1 MRNRLGSRIK
11 KLLQSSRGVAVSL
24 LEATA
29 TIAVGAILG
38 GAAILVVSVTVQ
50 QAKIARAGA
59 EVKEIANALT
69 SFQNDM
75 LHYPIFFSGA
85 QTGPTSP
92 SADIIRSNVGAKAE
106 IGGRAEERFI
116 INQTTFPLPGGLR
129 EGATHDLKF
138 SNSRNWNDGDEEL
151 SGQTLVTNFENQLNS
166 NKIGYVRRGGFADAP
181 NKGWNGPYFE
191 GISPTDPWGNKYYVN
206 SRFLNPAKTTTLNIA
221 GQDIKV
227 SVFVLSA
234 GPNETIQTPYGV
246 NVAPGQT
253 PGNIK
258 AQGDDIVARVR

>member
-1 MRNRLGSRIK
+1 MLNSLRSQIK
-11 KLLQSSRGVAVSL
+11 NLLQGSRGVATSL

-29 TIAVGAILG
+29 TITVSVVLG
-38 GAAILVVSVTVQ
+38 SAAIVVVSGTVQ
-50 QAKIARAGA
+50 QAKIARATA
-59 EVKEIANALT
+59 EVQEISNAVG
-69 SFQNDM
+69 SFNNDM

-92 SADIIRSNVGAKAE
+92 SADVIRSSVGAKTE
-106 IGGRAEERFI
+106 IGGPAETRFI
-116 INQTTFPLPGGLR
+116 IDSAKPPS
-129 EGATHDLKF
+129 DL
-138 SNSRNWNDGDEEL
+138 SGSRNWNDEDTGSL
-151 SGQTLVTNFENQLNS
+151 QIVTTFEDQLNS
-166 NKIGYVRRGGFADAP
+166 NAPRYFRRGELGDDP
-181 NKGWNGPYFE
+181 NRGWNGPYFE

-206 SRFLNPAKTTTLNIA
+206 SRFLNPAKTSTESA
-221 GQDIKV
+221 GGEDIKI

-246 NVAPGQT
+246 NVTGQAT